1 MSFPMSAD
9 QTQSATPA
17 EMPSVGMVLAH
28 RIRRLGKRPLVFKGT
43 ELAMAMS
50 FTPGLPYWYEL
61 NIFRTDQQRF
71 VLAVKLF
78 FASENELDSSD
89 AWEFDTLAEVF
100 DAIEAYDAG
109 RDVRFDT
116 QGLADAPAAH
126 MASMSMALRAEVEA
140 ARAHFGGLVGE
151 LFQQLDDAA

>member
-1 MSFPMSAD
+1 MTAD
-9 QTQSATPA
+9 HSQPVAPA
-17 EMPSVGMVLAH
+17 EMPSVGMASAH
-28 RIRRLGKRPLVFKGT
+28 RIRRLGKRHLVFNGT

-61 NIFRTDQQRF
+61 NIFRTDQQKF

-78 FASENELDSSD
+78 FASETEMDSCD

-109 RDVRFDT
+109 HDVRFDT
-116 QGLADAPAAH
+116 QGLGNAPAAQ
-126 MASMSMALRAEVEA
+126 MASMSMSLKAEVAA
-140 ARAHFGGLVGE
+140 ARAHFAGLVGE
-151 LFQQLDDAA
+151 LFQQLEDAA

>member
-9 QTQSATPA
+9 QQQSVHSA
-17 EMPSVGMVLAH
+17 EMPSVGSASAN
-28 RIRRLGKRPLVFKGT
+28 RIRRLGKRPLVFNGT

-61 NIFRTDQQRF
+61 NVFRTDQQKF
-71 VLAVKLF
+71 VLAIKLF
-78 FASENELDSSD
+78 YSSEDEIDSSD

-109 RDVRFDT
+109 RDVRFDMG
-116 QGLADAPAAH
+116 GLSDAPAAA
-126 MASMSMALRAEVEA
+126 MAAMSMSLRAEVEA
-140 ARAHFGGLVGE
+140 ARAHFAGLVGE
-151 LFQQLDDAA
+151 FFKQLEDAA